1 MEFVQTVQA
10 LQNEVLTR
18 YLERKAY
25 TVQGLA
31 ELEKQVL
38 IVYLFGMVNGLKQEK
53 FEEIPPVEV
62 ETAMI
67 AVMMTGFNDTFLVA
81 QKLIASIISD
91 VQSGNLENTVYAI
104 VHRGLDGYFAWKKGK
119 KEEVI
124 TDIENILNILS

>member
-53 FEEIPPVEV
+53 FEEIPPV
-62 ETAMI
+62 
-67 AVMMTGFNDTFLVA
+67 
-81 QKLIASIISD
+81 
-91 VQSGNLENTVYAI
+91 
-104 VHRGLDGYFAWKKGK
+104 
-119 KEEVI
+119 
-124 TDIENILNILS
+124 